1 MEPAAYVILNEVMKE
16 IKEVKRG
23 LEEILE
29 RPVDM
34 QVSTDDEGVFTS
46 KEAAAYLGIGLNSF
60 YELCNRKDFPSFKV
74 GTKII
79 VPKRKLK
86 EWMEKQVKK
95 EGCK

>member
-1 MEPAAYVILNEVMKE
+1 MKE

-23 LEEILE
+23 LVEILE
-29 RPVDM
+29 RPIDV
-34 QVSTDDEGVFTS
+34 QVASDDEGVFTS

-86 EWMEKQVKK
+86 DWIEKQTKK
-95 EGCK
+95 ERSK